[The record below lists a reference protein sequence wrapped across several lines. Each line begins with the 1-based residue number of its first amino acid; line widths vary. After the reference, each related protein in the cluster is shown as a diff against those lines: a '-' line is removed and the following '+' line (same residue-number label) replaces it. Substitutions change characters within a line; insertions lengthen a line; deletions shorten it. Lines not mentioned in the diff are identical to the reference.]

1 MTPLS
6 ARSLDRSAAWLQ
18 SATDEFG
25 NPGDGM
31 SMSAAKRR
39 AAFRAILAGEACI
52 HPASVHDPI
61 AGRIAADLGF
71 EAAMFAGSVASLTVL
86 GAPDIIVLTLS
97 EFADQAR
104 RICRAGAPPLL
115 VDADH
120 GYGNALNVMRT
131 VHELE
136 TAGIAAL
143 TIEDTDLPR
152 THGGG
157 EPGLLSLE
165 AGLGKMGA
173 AVAAR
178 EDAGLVVVAR
188 TSALNLVNLDEAV
201 RRAQAY
207 ARCGADA
214 LFFTGVNDWDQLAA
228 IQVASAGM
236 PIILGGTP
244 AKMADRARLAAH
256 GVRVAL
262 QGHQPFAA
270 AVAAIHATLKA
281 LREGAA
287 PAELQGI
294 APPAL
299 MKAVTR
305 EADYDRWTRDFL

>member
-1 MTPLS
+1 MGRPPST
-6 ARSLDRSAAWLQ
+6 A
-18 SATDEFG
+18 E
-25 NPGDGM
+25 
-31 SMSAAKRR
+31 RR
-39 AAFRAILAGEACI
+39 ASFRAILAGNACI

-104 RICRAGAPPLL
+104 RICRGGAPPLL
-115 VDADH
+115 VDADP
-120 GYGNALNVMRT
+120 GYGHARNGMRP
-131 VHELE
+131 VGELE
-136 TAGIAAL
+136 TGGLAAL

-152 THGGG
+152 GHGVA

-165 AGLGKMGA
+165 AGLGKMRA

-178 EDAGLVVVAR
+178 EDKGLVVVAR
-188 TSALNLVNLDEAV
+188 TSALNLVGLDEAV
-201 RRAQAY
+201 RRAKAY
-207 ARCGADA
+207 ATCGADA
-214 LFFTGVNDWDQLAA
+214 LFFTGVNDWEQLAA
-228 IQVASAGM
+228 IQAVAGGL

-244 AKMADRARLAAH
+244 PKMADKARLAAH

-281 LREGAA
+281 LRDGT
-287 PAELQGI
+287 PPSDLQGI

-299 MKAVTR
+299 MKQVTR
-305 EADYDRWTRDFL
+305 EADYAAWTRDFL

>member
-1 MTPLS
+1 MGRPSGT
-6 ARSLDRSAAWLQ
+6 AQ
-18 SATDEFG
+18 
-25 NPGDGM
+25 
-31 SMSAAKRR
+31 RR
-39 AAFRAILAGEACI
+39 ASFRAILAGNACI

-61 AGRIAADLGF
+61 AGRIASDLGF
-71 EAAMFAGSVASLTVL
+71 EAAMFAGSVGSLTVL
-86 GAPDIIVLTLS
+86 GAPDIILLTLS

-131 VHELE
+131 VQELE

-152 THGGG
+152 AHGGG

-165 AGLGKMGA
+165 AGLGKMRA

-178 EDAGLVVVAR
+178 DDEGLVVVAR

-201 RRAQAY
+201 RRAKAY
-207 ARCGADA
+207 ATCGADA

-228 IQVASAGM
+228 IQAAAGGL

-244 AKMADRARLAAH
+244 ANMADKARLAAH

-281 LREGAA
+281 LRDGTPPAGLQGVA
-287 PAELQGI
+287 PAS
-294 APPAL
+294 L

-305 EADYDRWTRDFL
+305 DADYAAWTKDFL

>member
-1 MTPLS
+1 
-6 ARSLDRSAAWLQ
+6 
-18 SATDEFG
+18 
-25 NPGDGM
+25 
-31 SMSAAKRR
+31 
-39 AAFRAILAGEACI
+39 
-52 HPASVHDPI
+52 
-61 AGRIAADLGF
+61 
-71 EAAMFAGSVASLTVL
+71 MFAGSVGSLTVL
-86 GAPDIIVLTLS
+86 GAPDIILLTLS

-131 VHELE
+131 VQELE

-152 THGGG
+152 AHGGG

-165 AGLGKMGA
+165 AGLGKMRA

-178 EDAGLVVVAR
+178 DDKGLVVVAR

-201 RRAQAY
+201 RRAKAY
-207 ARCGADA
+207 ATCGADA

-228 IQVASAGM
+228 IQAAAGGL

-244 AKMADRARLAAH
+244 ANMADKARLAAH

-281 LREGAA
+281 LRDGTP
-287 PAELQGI
+287 PADLQGV
-294 APPAL
+294 ASASL

-305 EADYDRWTRDFL
+305 EADYAAWTKDFL

>member
-1 MTPLS
+1 
-6 ARSLDRSAAWLQ
+6 
-18 SATDEFG
+18 
-25 NPGDGM
+25 
-31 SMSAAKRR
+31 
-39 AAFRAILAGEACI
+39 
-52 HPASVHDPI
+52 
-61 AGRIAADLGF
+61 
-71 EAAMFAGSVASLTVL
+71 MFAGSVGSLTVL
-86 GAPDIIVLTLS
+86 GAPDIILLTLS

-131 VHELE
+131 VQELE

-152 THGGG
+152 AHGGG

-165 AGLGKMGA
+165 AGLGKMRA

-178 EDAGLVVVAR
+178 DDEGLVVVAR

-201 RRAQAY
+201 RRAKAY
-207 ARCGADA
+207 ATCGADA

-228 IQVASAGM
+228 IQAAAGGL

-244 AKMADRARLAAH
+244 ANMADKARLAAH

-281 LREGAA
+281 LRDGTPPAGLQGVA
-287 PAELQGI
+287 PAS
-294 APPAL
+294 L

-305 EADYDRWTRDFL
+305 DADYAAWTKDFL

>member
-1 MTPLS
+1 MERPPTT
-6 ARSLDRSAAWLQ
+6 AA
-18 SATDEFG
+18 
-25 NPGDGM
+25 
-31 SMSAAKRR
+31 RR
-39 AAFRAILAGEACI
+39 AAFRAVLSGPACI

-86 GAPDIIVLTLS
+86 GAPDIIVLTLT

-104 RICRAGAPPLL
+104 RICRGGAPPLL

-131 VHELE
+131 VEELE

-152 THGGG
+152 AHAGG

-165 AGLGKMGA
+165 AGLGKMRA

-201 RRAQAY
+201 RRARAY
-207 ARCGADA
+207 ATCGTDA

-228 IQVASAGM
+228 LRDAAGGV

-244 AKMADRARLAAH
+244 AAMADRPRLAAH

-281 LREGAA
+281 LRDGTA
-287 PAELQGI
+287 PSALPGI

-305 EADYDRWTRDFL
+305 EADYAAWTRDFL

>member
-1 MTPLS
+1 MERPPST
-6 ARSLDRSAAWLQ
+6 A
-18 SATDEFG
+18 E
-25 NPGDGM
+25 
-31 SMSAAKRR
+31 RR
-39 AAFRAILAGEACI
+39 AAFRAILSGGACV

-61 AGRIAADLGF
+61 AGRIASDLGF

-86 GAPDIIVLTLS
+86 GAPDLIVLTLS
-97 EFADQAR
+97 EFAGQAR
-104 RICRAGAPPLL
+104 RICRGGAPPLL

-131 VHELE
+131 VQELE

-152 THGGG
+152 GHGVG

-165 AGLGKMGA
+165 AGLGKMRA

-178 EDAGLVVVAR
+178 EDAGLVVIAR
-188 TSALNLVNLDEAV
+188 TSAVNLVNLDEAL
-201 RRAQAY
+201 RRTRAY
-207 ARCGADA
+207 AE
-214 LFFTGVNDWDQLAA
+214 TGVDGLFYTGVSDWEQLAA
-228 IQVASAGM
+228 IRAEARGL

-244 AKMADRARLAAH
+244 PAMADKARLAAH

-281 LREGAA
+281 LRDGTPPADLKGVA
-287 PAELQGI
+287 PA
-294 APPAL
+294 AL

-305 EADYDRWTRDFL
+305 EADYAAWTRDFL

>member
-1 MTPLS
+1 MERPPST
-6 ARSLDRSAAWLQ
+6 
-18 SATDEFG
+18 
-25 NPGDGM
+25 
-31 SMSAAKRR
+31 AKRR
-39 AAFRAILAGEACI
+39 AAFRAILSGGACVY
-52 HPASVHDPI
+52 PASVHDPI
-61 AGRIAADLGF
+61 AGRIASDLGF

-86 GAPDIIVLTLS
+86 GAPDLIVLTLS

-104 RICRAGAPPLL
+104 RICRGGAPPLL

-131 VHELE
+131 VQELE

-152 THGGG
+152 GHGVG

-165 AGLGKMGA
+165 AGLGKMRA

-178 EDAGLVVVAR
+178 EDAGLVVIAR
-188 TSALNLVNLDEAV
+188 TSAVNLVNLDEAL
-201 RRAQAY
+201 RRTRAY
-207 ARCGADA
+207 AGTGVDA
-214 LFFTGVNDWDQLAA
+214 LFYTGVSDWEQLAA
-228 IQVASAGM
+228 IQAEARGL
-236 PIILGGTP
+236 PILLGGTP
-244 AKMADRARLAAH
+244 PAMADRARLAAH

-281 LREGAA
+281 LREGTP
-287 PAELQGI
+287 PADLKGI
-294 APPAL
+294 APAAL

-305 EADYDRWTRDFL
+305 EADYAAWTRDFL

>member
-1 MTPLS
+1 MGRPPST
-6 ARSLDRSAAWLQ
+6 A
-18 SATDEFG
+18 E
-25 NPGDGM
+25 
-31 SMSAAKRR
+31 RR
-39 AAFRAILAGEACI
+39 AAFRAILAGDACI

-131 VHELE
+131 VEELE

-152 THGGG
+152 GHGVG

-165 AGLGKMGA
+165 AGLGKMRA

-178 EDAGLVVVAR
+178 EEKGLVVVAR
-188 TSALNLVNLDEAV
+188 TSAVNLVNLDEAL
-201 RRAQAY
+201 RRTKAY
-207 ARCGADA
+207 ATTGVDA
-214 LFFTGVNDWDQLAA
+214 LFYTGVSDWEQLAA
-228 IQVASAGM
+228 IRAVAGGL

-244 AKMADRARLAAH
+244 AAMADKARLASH

-270 AVAAIHATLKA
+270 AVAAIHATLQA
-281 LREGAA
+281 LREGTP
-287 PAELQGI
+287 PAELKGV
-294 APPAL
+294 APASL

-305 EADYDRWTRDFL
+305 EADYAAWTRDFL

>member
-1 MTPLS
+1 MQKPPGTA
-6 ARSLDRSAAWLQ
+6 ARRV
-18 SATDEFG
+18 
-25 NPGDGM
+25 
-31 SMSAAKRR
+31 
-39 AAFRAILAGEACI
+39 AFRAILSGSACI

-104 RICRAGAPPLL
+104 RICRGGAPPLL

-131 VHELE
+131 VQELE

-152 THGGG
+152 PHGAG

-165 AGLGKMGA
+165 AGLGKMRA

-178 EDAGLVVVAR
+178 EDAGLTVIAR

-201 RRAQAY
+201 RRCRAY
-207 ARCGADA
+207 ATCGTDA
-214 LFFTGVNDWDQLAA
+214 LFFTGVNDWEQLAA
-228 IQVASAGM
+228 LQAAAGGV

-244 AKMADRARLAAH
+244 AAMSDRARLAAH

-270 AVAAIHATLKA
+270 AVAAIHATLAA
-281 LREGAA
+281 LRDGTP
-287 PAELQGI
+287 PAELKGI

-299 MKAVTR
+299 MKQVTR
-305 EADYDRWTRDFL
+305 EADYAAWTRDFL

>member
-1 MTPLS
+1 MERPPST
-6 ARSLDRSAAWLQ
+6 A
-18 SATDEFG
+18 E
-25 NPGDGM
+25 
-31 SMSAAKRR
+31 RR
-39 AAFRAILAGEACI
+39 AAFRAILSGGACV

-61 AGRIAADLGF
+61 AGRIASDLGF

-86 GAPDIIVLTLS
+86 GAPDLIVLTLS

-104 RICRAGAPPLL
+104 RICRGGAPPLL

-131 VHELE
+131 VQELE

-152 THGGG
+152 GHGVG

-165 AGLGKMGA
+165 AGLGKMRA

-178 EDAGLVVVAR
+178 EDAGLVVIAR
-188 TSALNLVNLDEAV
+188 TSAVNLVNLDEAL
-201 RRAQAY
+201 RRTRAY
-207 ARCGADA
+207 AE
-214 LFFTGVNDWDQLAA
+214 TGVDGLFYTGVSDWEQLAA
-228 IQVASAGM
+228 IRAEARGL

-244 AKMADRARLAAH
+244 PAMADKVRLAAH

-281 LREGAA
+281 LRDGTPPADLKGVA
-287 PAELQGI
+287 PA
-294 APPAL
+294 AL

-305 EADYDRWTRDFL
+305 EADYAAWTRDFL

>member
-1 MTPLS
+1 MERPPST
-6 ARSLDRSAAWLQ
+6 A
-18 SATDEFG
+18 E
-25 NPGDGM
+25 
-31 SMSAAKRR
+31 RR
-39 AAFRAILAGEACI
+39 AAFRAILSGGACV

-61 AGRIAADLGF
+61 AGRIASDLGF

-86 GAPDIIVLTLS
+86 GAPDLIVLTLS

-104 RICRAGAPPLL
+104 RICRGGAPPLL

-131 VHELE
+131 VQELE

-152 THGGG
+152 GHGVG

-165 AGLGKMGA
+165 AGLGKMRA
-173 AVAAR
+173 ALAAR
-178 EDAGLVVVAR
+178 EDAGLVVIAR
-188 TSALNLVNLDEAV
+188 TSAVNLVNLDEAL
-201 RRAQAY
+201 RRTRAY
-207 ARCGADA
+207 AE
-214 LFFTGVNDWDQLAA
+214 TGVDGLFYTGVSDWEQLAA
-228 IQVASAGM
+228 IRAEARGL

-244 AKMADRARLAAH
+244 PAMADKARLAAH

-281 LREGAA
+281 LRDGT
-287 PAELQGI
+287 
-294 APPAL
+294 PPADLKGLASASL
-299 MKAVTR
+299 MKTVTR
-305 EADYDRWTRDFL
+305 EADYAAWTRDFL

>member
-1 MTPLS
+1 MERPAST
-6 ARSLDRSAAWLQ
+6 AA
-18 SATDEFG
+18 
-25 NPGDGM
+25 
-31 SMSAAKRR
+31 RR
-39 AAFRAILAGEACI
+39 ASFRAILSGNACI

-86 GAPDIIVLTLS
+86 GAPDLIVLTLS

-104 RICRAGAPPLL
+104 RICRGGAPPLM

-131 VHELE
+131 VQELE

-152 THGGG
+152 GHGTG

-165 AGLGKMGA
+165 AGLGKMRA

-178 EDAGLVVVAR
+178 EDAGLTVIAR

-201 RRAQAY
+201 RRTKAY
-207 ARCGADA
+207 ATCGTDA
-214 LFFTGVNDWDQLAA
+214 LFFTGVNDWEQLAA
-228 IQVASAGM
+228 IQAVSNGM

-244 AKMADRARLAAH
+244 ANMADKAKLAAH

-281 LREGAA
+281 LRDGTP
-287 PAELQGI
+287 PADLKGI
-294 APPAL
+294 APAAL
-299 MKAVTR
+299 MKQVTR
-305 EADYDRWTRDFL
+305 EADYAAWTRDFL

>member
-1 MTPLS
+1 MERPPST
-6 ARSLDRSAAWLQ
+6 AA
-18 SATDEFG
+18 
-25 NPGDGM
+25 
-31 SMSAAKRR
+31 RR
-39 AAFRAILAGEACI
+39 ASFRAILSGGACI

-61 AGRIAADLGF
+61 AGRIASDLGF

-86 GAPDIIVLTLS
+86 GAPDLIVLTLS

-104 RICRAGAPPLL
+104 RICRGGAPPLL

-131 VHELE
+131 VQELE

-152 THGGG
+152 GHGTG

-165 AGLGKMGA
+165 AGLGKMRA

-178 EDAGLVVVAR
+178 EDAGLTVIAR

-201 RRAQAY
+201 RRTKAY
-207 ARCGADA
+207 ATCGTDA
-214 LFFTGVNDWDQLAA
+214 LFFTGVNDWEQLAA
-228 IQVASAGM
+228 IQAASNGM

-244 AKMADRARLAAH
+244 ANMADKAKLAAH

-281 LREGAA
+281 LRDGTP
-287 PAELQGI
+287 PAELKGV
-294 APPAL
+294 APAAL
-299 MKAVTR
+299 MKQVTR
-305 EADYDRWTRDFL
+305 EADYAAWTRDFL

>member
-1 MTPLS
+1 MPRWS
-6 ARSLDRSAAWLQ
+6 ARR
-18 SATDEFG
+18 E
-25 NPGDGM
+25 
-31 SMSAAKRR
+31 R
-39 AAFRAILAGEACI
+39 FRAVLAGDACVY
-52 HPASVHDPI
+52 PGSVFDPVS
-61 AGRIAADLGF
+61 ARIAEDLGF
-71 EAAMFAGSVASLTVL
+71 EVGMFAGSIASLTVL

-131 VHELE
+131 VQELE

-152 THGGG
+152 GHGTG

-165 AGLGKMGA
+165 AGLGKMRA

-201 RRAQAY
+201 RRCRAY
-207 ARCGADA
+207 AGCGTDA
-214 LFFTGVNDWDQLAA
+214 LFFTGVNDWEQLAA
-228 IQVASAGM
+228 LRDAAGGV

-244 AKMADRARLAAH
+244 AAMADRARLAAH

-281 LREGAA
+281 LREGTP
-287 PAELQGI
+287 PAELKGV

-299 MKAVTR
+299 MKQVTR
-305 EADYDRWTRDFL
+305 EADYAAWTRDFL

>member
-1 MTPLS
+1 MERPPST
-6 ARSLDRSAAWLQ
+6 AR
-18 SATDEFG
+18 
-25 NPGDGM
+25 
-31 SMSAAKRR
+31 RR
-39 AAFRAILAGEACI
+39 VAFRAILSGDACI

-61 AGRIAADLGF
+61 AGRIASDLGF

-104 RICRAGAPPLL
+104 RICRGGAPPLL

-131 VHELE
+131 VEELE

-152 THGGG
+152 GHGVA
-157 EPGLLSLE
+157 ESGLLPLE
-165 AGLGKMGA
+165 AGIGKMRA

-178 EDAGLVVVAR
+178 QEQGLVVVAR
-188 TSALNLVNLDEAV
+188 TSAVNLVNLDEAI
-201 RRAQAY
+201 RRTRAY
-207 ARCGADA
+207 ATTGVDA
-214 LFFTGVNDWDQLAA
+214 LFYTGVNDWDQLAA
-228 IQVASAGM
+228 IQAVAGGL

-244 AKMADRARLAAH
+244 PAMADKARLASH

-281 LREGAA
+281 LRDGTAPTDLKGVA
-287 PAELQGI
+287 PAS
-294 APPAL
+294 L
-299 MKAVTR
+299 MKQVTR
-305 EADYDRWTRDFL
+305 EADYAAWTRDFL

>member
-1 MTPLS
+1 MERPPST
-6 ARSLDRSAAWLQ
+6 AQ
-18 SATDEFG
+18 
-25 NPGDGM
+25 
-31 SMSAAKRR
+31 RR
-39 AAFRAILAGEACI
+39 AAFRAILAGGACI

-104 RICRAGAPPLL
+104 RICRGGAPPLL

-131 VHELE
+131 VQELE
-136 TAGIAAL
+136 IAGIAAL

-152 THGGG
+152 AHGGG

-165 AGLGKMGA
+165 AGLGKMRA

-178 EDAGLVVVAR
+178 EDAGLTVVAR

-201 RRAQAY
+201 RRCRAY
-207 ARCGADA
+207 ATCGTDA
-214 LFFTGVNDWDQLAA
+214 LFFTGVNDWEQLAA
-228 IQVASAGM
+228 LRDAAGGV

-244 AKMADRARLAAH
+244 ASMSDRARLAAH

-281 LREGAA
+281 LRDGTP
-287 PAELQGI
+287 PAELKGV
-294 APPAL
+294 APAAL
-299 MKAVTR
+299 MKQVTR
-305 EADYDRWTRDFL
+305 EADYAAWTRAFL